1 MMGLDFDGDIVSP
14 NVLARHAFLAI
25 CLALVA
31 LLIVAAWVFR
41 DQVYRTFQDPG
52 VPFQTYSPPPG
63 ADYALADGWYARD
76 GFVDEDEPAIFF
88 VHPTTY
94 SGGGNWNGQLD
105 KLSSVEAVTSVMLPN
120 YAAPFA
126 KAGALFA
133 PRYRQASLYAFMN
146 NREDSVRARLFAYGD
161 IQRAFDA
168 FAAQIGETRPIILAG
183 YGQGGLDVLG
193 LLLDRF
199 ASDETLRTRLVAAYV
214 IESPVPLDLFAGPLQ
229 AIPPCATPEDVRCVY
244 GFTSAMATE
253 EGRIHIITERAM
265 SWTPEGRLDFVD
277 GRGLLCVNPLLSA
290 VSNEYASARQHRGG
304 VAAEGLDP
312 DAVPA
317 PIPAQTGAQCADG
330 VLFFEQPRS
339 RALHRP
345 HRLVEDYRLPP
356 FNLFYEDL
364 RFDAARRSFNLASI
378 LQDERQWA
386 PPLDAPEMIGDAPV
400 VPIPDERRY

>member
-1 MMGLDFDGDIVSP
+1 MIGSGFDGVIVSV
-14 NVLARHAFLAI
+14 NLIARHAFLWI
-25 CLALVA
+25 CLALAA
-31 LLIVAAWVFR
+31 LLLAAGWVLR

-52 VPFQTYSPPPG
+52 VPFQTYSPPAG
-63 ADYALADGWYARD
+63 ADYAEAEGWYARE
-76 GFVDEDEPAIFF
+76 GFNNADEPAVFF

-94 SGGGNWNGQLD
+94 SGGANWNGQLD
-105 KLSSVEAVTSVMLPN
+105 KPSSVEAVTQVVLPN

-126 KAGALFA
+126 NAGALYA

-146 NREDSVRARLFAYGD
+146 NREDSLRARLFAYDD

-193 LLLDRF
+193 LLLDRM
-199 ASDETLRTRLVAAYV
+199 ATNDALLTRLVAAYV

-229 AIPPCATPEDVRCVY
+229 AIPPCVTPEDVRCVY
-244 GFTSAMATE
+244 AFTSAMASE

-265 SWTPEGRLDFVD
+265 SWTPDGRLDFVD

-345 HRLVEDYRLPP
+345 RRLVEDYRLPP

-364 RFDAARRSFNLASI
+364 RFDVARRSLNLATI

-386 PPLDAPEMIGDAPV
+386 PAFDAPEAIEDAPV
-400 VPIPDERRY
+400 VAIPDRRRF

>member
-1 MMGLDFDGDIVSP
+1 MSVKPI
-14 NVLARHAFLAI
+14 ARHAFSI
-25 CLALVA
+25 VSLALAA
-31 LLIVAAWVFR
+31 LLLVAAWVLR

-52 VPFQTYSPPPG
+52 VPFQTYTPPVG
-63 ADYALADGWYARD
+63 ADYATAAGWYVRE
-76 GFVDEDEPAIFF
+76 GFANEDEPAVFF

-94 SGGGNWNGQLD
+94 SGGANWNGQLD
-105 KLSSVEAVTSVMLPN
+105 KASSIETVTEIILPN
-120 YAAPFA
+120 YGAPFGN
-126 KAGALFA
+126 AGALYA

-146 NREDSVRARLFAYGD
+146 NREDSVRARLFAYDD
-161 IQRAFDA
+161 IQRAFDS
-168 FAAQIGETRPIILAG
+168 FAGQIGDTRPIILAG

-193 LLLDRF
+193 LLLERF
-199 ASDETLRTRLVAAYV
+199 ATDAALRTRLVAAYV
-214 IESPVPLDLFAGPLQ
+214 IESPIPLDLFAGPLQ
-229 AIPPCATPEDVRCVY
+229 TIPPCTTPEDVRCVY
-244 GFTSAMATE
+244 GFTSAMASE
-253 EGRIHIITERAM
+253 EDRIHIITERAM
-265 SWTPEGRLDFVD
+265 SWTPEGTLDFVD

-345 HRLVEDYRLPP
+345 RRLVEDYRLPP

-364 RFDAARRSFNLASI
+364 RFDVARRSLNLATI

-386 PPLDAPEMIGDAPV
+386 PAFDAPEMIEDAPV
-400 VPIPDERRY
+400 IAIPDRRRF

>member
-1 MMGLDFDGDIVSP
+1 MIGLGFDGAIVSP
-14 NVLARHAFLAI
+14 NIIARHAFLFV
-25 CLALVA
+25 CLVLAA
-31 LLIVAAWVFR
+31 LLIVAAWVLR

-52 VPFQTYSPPPG
+52 VPFQTYSPPVG
-63 ADYALADGWYARD
+63 AEYAEADGWYVRD
-76 GFVDEDEPAIFF
+76 DFADADEPAVFF

-94 SGGGNWNGQLD
+94 SGGANWNGQLD
-105 KLSSVEAVTSVMLPN
+105 KPSSVDAVTEVMLPN

-126 KAGALFA
+126 NAGALYA

-146 NREDSVRARLFAYGD
+146 NREDSIRARLFAYHD
-161 IQRAFDA
+161 VQRAFDA
-168 FAAQIGETRPIILAG
+168 FTAQIGETRPIILAG

-199 ASDETLRTRLVAAYV
+199 AADEALLPRLVAAYV
-214 IESPVPLDLFAGPLQ
+214 IESPIPLDLFAGPLQ
-229 AIPPCATPEDVRCVY
+229 TIPPCATPEDVRCVY
-244 GFTSAMATE
+244 GFASAMASE

-265 SWTPEGRLDFVD
+265 SWTPDGRLDFVD

-317 PIPAQTGAQCADG
+317 PIPAQTGAQCAEG

-345 HRLVEDYRLPP
+345 SRLVEDYRLPP

-364 RFDAARRSFNLASI
+364 RFDVARRSLNLAII

-386 PPLDAPEMIGDAPV
+386 PAFDAPEAIEDAPV
-400 VPIPDERRY
+400 IAIPDRRRF

>member
-1 MMGLDFDGDIVSP
+1 MMGPGFDGAIVSSNP
-14 NVLARHAFLAI
+14 VVRHAVPAVGI
-25 CLALVA
+25 A
-31 LLIVAAWVFR
+31 LLVVLLLAAWVFR

-52 VPFQTYSPPPG
+52 VPFQTYTPPAG
-63 ADYALADGWYARD
+63 ADYASADGWYVRD
-76 GFVDEDEPAIFF
+76 VFGDEDEPAVFF

-94 SGGGNWNGQLD
+94 SGGSNWNGQLD
-105 KLSSVEAVTSVMLPN
+105 KPSTVDAVTEVILPN
-120 YAAPFA
+120 YAGPFA
-126 KAGALFA
+126 KAGALYA

-146 NREDSVRARLFAYGD
+146 NREDSLRARRFAYDD

-168 FAAQIGETRPIILAG
+168 FAAQIGDTRPIILAG

-199 ASDETLRTRLVAAYV
+199 ATDEALRDRLVAAYV
-214 IESPVPLDLFAGPLQ
+214 IESPLPLDLFAGPLQ
-229 AIPPCATPEDVRCVY
+229 TIPPCATPEAVRCVY
-244 GFTSAMATE
+244 SFTSAMASE
-253 EGRIHIITERAM
+253 EGRIHVITERAM
-265 SWTPEGRLDFVD
+265 SWTPDGRLDFVD

-290 VSNEYASARQHRGG
+290 VTNEYASARQHRGG

-317 PIPAQTGAQCADG
+317 PIPNQTGAQCADG

-364 RFDAARRSFNLASI
+364 RFDVARRSFNLAAI

-386 PPLDAPEMIGDAPV
+386 PAFDAPEEIDDAPV
-400 VPIPDERRY
+400 VAIPGQRRF

>member
-1 MMGLDFDGDIVSP
+1 MSSHPI
-14 NVLARHAFLAI
+14 ARHAFLTI
-25 CLALVA
+25 CLALA
-31 LLIVAAWVFR
+31 GLLIVAALVFR

-52 VPFQTYSPPPG
+52 VPFQTYSPPAG
-63 ADYALADGWYARD
+63 ADYAEAAGWYVRD
-76 GFVDEDEPAIFF
+76 AFTDADEPAVFF

-94 SGGGNWNGQLD
+94 SGGANWNGQLD
-105 KLSSVEAVTSVMLPN
+105 KPSSVEAVTSVMLPN

-126 KAGALFA
+126 KAGALYA

-146 NREDSVRARLFAYGD
+146 NREDSLRARLFAYAD

-168 FAAQIGETRPIILAG
+168 FNAQIEDTRPIILAG

-199 ASDETLRTRLVAAYV
+199 AEDEALRTRLVAAYV
-214 IESPVPLDLFAGPLQ
+214 IESPVPLDLFSGPLQ
-229 AIPPCATPEDVRCVY
+229 TIPPCATPEDVRCVY
-244 GFTSAMATE
+244 GFTSAMASE

-265 SWTPEGRLDFVD
+265 SWTPQGDGLDFVD

-290 VSNEYASARQHRGG
+290 VSNDYASARQHRGG

-339 RALHRP
+339 RALQRP
-345 HRLVEDYRLPP
+345 RRLVEDYRLPP

-364 RFDAARRSFNLASI
+364 RFDAARRSFNLATI

-386 PPLDAPEMIGDAPV
+386 PPFDAPEAIEDAPV
-400 VPIPDERRY
+400 IAIPDQRRY

>member
-1 MMGLDFDGDIVSP
+1 MSLNLI
-14 NVLARHAFLAI
+14 ARHAFLLA
-25 CLALVA
+25 CLVLAA
-31 LLIVAAWVFR
+31 LLLVAAWVLR

-52 VPFQTYSPPPG
+52 VPFQTYTPPEG
-63 ADYALADGWYARD
+63 ADYAEAAGWYVREAFAND
-76 GFVDEDEPAIFF
+76 DEPAVFF

-105 KLSSVEAVTSVMLPN
+105 KPSSVEAVTEIVLPN
-120 YAAPFA
+120 YAAPFGN
-126 KAGALFA
+126 AGALHA

-146 NREDSVRARLFAYGD
+146 NREDSVRARLFAYED
-161 IQRAFDA
+161 VQRAFDA
-168 FAAQIGETRPIILAG
+168 FTAQIGDSRPIILAG

-199 ASDETLRTRLVAAYV
+199 AGDADLQTRLVAAYV
-214 IESPVPLDLFAGPLQ
+214 IESPVPLDLFAGPLNPI
-229 AIPPCATPEDVRCVY
+229 APCITPEDVRCVY
-244 GFTSAMATE
+244 AFTSAMASE
-253 EGRIHIITERAM
+253 EDRIHIITERAM
-265 SWTPEGRLDFVD
+265 SWTPDGQLDFVD

-345 HRLVEDYRLPP
+345 RRLVEDYRLPP

-364 RFDAARRSFNLASI
+364 RFDVARRSLNLATI

-386 PPLDAPEMIGDAPV
+386 PAFDAPEAIEDAPV
-400 VPIPDERRY
+400 IAIPDRRRY